1 MVKTSVITS
10 QLIEGP
16 NSILCIPL
24 ILNGS
29 PNECWLHKYDA
40 CVIITTRRLGLRA
53 PLVPPIIII
62 IIIIIIIK
70 CNNRNYKKNS
80 FGYHGN
86 VTFMTNVNDMC
97 IILLGITML
106 PDSHLKLETFY
117 P

>member
-1 MVKTSVITS
+1 MVKTSVITLR
-10 QLIEGP
+10 LIEGP
-16 NSILCIPL
+16 NCILCIPL

-62 IIIIIIIK
+62 IIIIIK
-70 CNNRNYKKNS
+70 CNNSNYKKNS

-86 VTFMTNVNDMC
+86 VTFMTNVDDMC

-106 PDSHLKLETFY
+106 PHSHLKLETSY